1 MADHITHHGAHAPG
15 LAAPELVTR
24 PHADLAPPGATAAPP
39 AELTPGKDN
48 AAELGSEGGA
58 GGQREADGPDCAA
71 HHQPAQPVDAKRL
84 ATLRATLA
92 LAGWTLTDSPGNPHG
107 AFIATRW
114 AMARDLRDLD
124 DVAAFARRVGAVR

>member
-1 MADHITHHGAHAPG
+1 VLTNSHIGAHAPG

-24 PHADLAPPGATAAPP
+24 PHVDLAPPGATAAPP
-39 AELTPGKDN
+39 AELTPRCDDGPTV
-48 AAELGSEGGA
+48 ASGGPSEGQG
-58 GGQREADGPDCAA
+58 EADSPDCAA
-71 HHQPAQPVDAKRL
+71 HHPAEQPADAKRL
-84 ATLRATLA
+84 ATLRAALA

-114 AMARDLRDLD
+114 AMARDLRDVD